1 MHASNDEF
9 IEINGKPDIII
20 TDPPR
25 DGMHKK
31 VVQQILK
38 IQSKRSHNNDMYSIT

>member
-1 MHASNDEF
+1 MKDVLNQDF
-9 IEINGKPDIII
+9 INEHGIPDVLI

-31 VVQQILK
+31 VVEKLFFQNIQI
-38 IQSKRSHNNDMYSIT
+38 NDPTFLG